1 MKTNWGNVLLMLLSP
16 SEAVLLM
23 VLMDRAGDG
32 DKKDD
37 YVAISNKTLETLT
50 NVPSSRVYSII
61 GNLEKL
67 DFVGVPDQKG
77 NKNTWQYCVKHSNV
91 NKVIDDIKSFN
102 PNNEPLTYSKDNTA
116 IHDML
121 EYCESYRKLCGLEAL
136 KDIRKRK
143 GKRKANDSDNM
154 IIDK

>member
-1 MKTNWGNVLLMLLSP
+1 MKNFDNILLMLLSP

-23 VLMDRAGDG
+23 VLMERAGDG

-37 YVAISNKTLETLT
+37 YVAISNKTLEVLT

-67 DFVGVPDQKG
+67 DFVGVPDEKG
-77 NKNTWQYCVKHSNV
+77 NNNTWKYCVKHSNV
-91 NKVIDDIKSFN
+91 NKVIETIKSFN
-102 PNNEPLTYSKDNTA
+102 PNSVPLVYSKDNTA
-116 IHDML
+116 IHNTL
-121 EYCESYRKLCGLEAL
+121 EYCESYRRSCGLEAL

-143 GKRKANDSDNM
+143 GKPKTNSGDNTT
-154 IIDK
+154 IDK